1 MTSHLDTELAVQQA
15 YINGQWL
22 DADNKA
28 TFKVTNP
35 ANGEIIANVSD
46 LGATETQRAIA
57 AANNALPAWRALPA
71 KQRSQKLK
79 QWFELIL
86 HHQDKLAEILS
97 TEQGKPY
104 AEAMGEI
111 AYGASFIEWFAEEGK
126 RTYGETLPSP
136 MPGRRLATIKQPI
149 GVVAAITPWNFPHAM
164 ITRKVA
170 PALAAGCTVVL
181 KPAAETPLSA
191 LALAVLAEQ
200 AGLPAGVLNIV
211 TGMDAKAIGNVLTS
225 SPIVRKLSF
234 TGSTRVGKLLMAQC
248 ANTVKKLSLELG
260 GNAPFIVFD
269 DADLDAAVEGAMA
282 AKFRNSG
289 QTCVCA
295 NRILV
300 QERIYDAFA
309 ERLAHAVKQL
319 NVGPAVDPASQQGP
333 LINQAAVEKVQ
344 AHISDAVS
352 NGARILAGGKPH
364 ALGGLFFEPTVLVD
378 VTEAMQVAHEETF
391 GPLAPLLKFSDEAE
405 AIRIANDTEFG
416 LAAYFYSRDIGRIY
430 RVAEA
435 LESGMV
441 GINEGLI
448 SNEIAPFGGIK
459 QSGLGREGSRY
470 GIEDYLEVK
479 YLCFGGLDA
488 KGNESQMR

>member
-1 MTSHLDTELAVQQA
+1 MTSPFTTSISRGLLRHQA
-15 YINGQWL
+15 YINGHWQSA
-22 DADNKA
+22 ADGR
-28 TFKVTNP
+28 TFSVLNP
-35 ANGEIIANVSD
+35 VNGDTIAEVSD
-46 LGATETQRAIA
+46 LSGVETEQAIQA
-57 AANNALPAWRALPA
+57 AAEALPAWRKHTA
-71 KQRSQKLK
+71 KQRSQIL
-79 QWFELIL
+79 QRWFQLIM
-86 HHQDKLAEILS
+86 QNQAELAELLS
-97 TEQGKPY
+97 LEQGKPQ

-126 RTYGETLPSP
+126 RTYGETIPSP
-136 MPGRRLATIKQPI
+136 LPGRRISTIKQPV
-149 GVVAAITPWNFPHAM
+149 GVVAAITPWNFPNAM

-181 KPAAETPLSA
+181 KPAPETPLSA
-191 LALAVLAEQ
+191 LALAVLAHE

-211 TGMDAKAIGNVLTS
+211 TGTDAAAIGNVLTQ
-225 SPIVRKLSF
+225 SPLVRKLSF
-234 TGSTRVGKLLMAQC
+234 TGSTRIGKLLMEQSA
-248 ANTVKKLSLELG
+248 ATVKKLSLELG

-269 DADLDAAVEGAMA
+269 DADLDAAIQGALA

-300 QERIYDAFA
+300 QDGVYDEFA
-309 ERLAHAVKQL
+309 QRLTRAVNEL
-319 NVGPAVDPASQQGP
+319 RVGPASEPASQQGP
-333 LINQAAVEKVQ
+333 LINQAAIDKVQ
-344 AHISDAVS
+344 AHVADAVS
-352 NGARILAGGKPH
+352 HGARILTGGKKHP
-364 ALGGLFFEPTVLVD
+364 LGGLFYLPTVLRD
-378 VTEAMQVAHEETF
+378 VNESMRVAHEETF
-391 GPLAPLLKFSDEAE
+391 GPVAPLFRFQDEAD
-405 AIRIANDTEFG
+405 AIRLANQTESG

-448 SNEIAPFGGIK
+448 SNEVAPFGGIK

-479 YLCFGGLDA
+479 YLCFGGIE
-488 KGNESQMR
+488 NN

>member
-1 MTSHLDTELAVQQA
+1 MTSPFTTSISRGLLRHQA
-15 YINGQWL
+15 YINGHWQSAV
-22 DADNKA
+22 DGR
-28 TFKVTNP
+28 TFSVLNP
-35 ANGEIIANVSD
+35 ANGDTIAEVSD
-46 LGATETQRAIA
+46 LSSVETEQAIQA
-57 AANNALPAWRALPA
+57 AAEALPAWRKHTA
-71 KQRSQKLK
+71 KQRSQIL
-79 QWFELIL
+79 QRWFQLIM
-86 HHQDKLAEILS
+86 QNQAELAELLS
-97 TEQGKPY
+97 LEQGKPQ

-126 RTYGETLPSP
+126 RTYGETIPSP
-136 MPGRRLATIKQPI
+136 LPGRRISTIKQPV
-149 GVVAAITPWNFPHAM
+149 GVVAAITPWNFPNAM

-181 KPAAETPLSA
+181 KPAPETPLSA
-191 LALAVLAEQ
+191 LALAVLAHD

-211 TGMDAKAIGNVLTS
+211 TGTDAAVIGNVLTQ
-225 SPIVRKLSF
+225 SPLVRKLSF
-234 TGSTRVGKLLMAQC
+234 TGSTRIGKLLMEQSA
-248 ANTVKKLSLELG
+248 ATVKKLSLELG

-269 DADLDAAVEGAMA
+269 DADLDAAVQGALA

-300 QERIYDAFA
+300 QDGVYDEFA
-309 ERLAHAVKQL
+309 QRLTRAVNEL
-319 NVGPAVDPASQQGP
+319 RVGPASEPASQQGP
-333 LINQAAVEKVQ
+333 LINQAAIDKVQ
-344 AHISDAVS
+344 AHVADAVS
-352 NGARILAGGKPH
+352 HGARILTGGKKHP
-364 ALGGLFFEPTVLVD
+364 LGGLFYLPTVLRD
-378 VTEAMQVAHEETF
+378 VNESMRVAHEETF
-391 GPLAPLLKFSDEAE
+391 GPVAPLFKFHDEAD
-405 AIRIANDTEFG
+405 AIRLANQTESG

-448 SNEIAPFGGIK
+448 SNEVAPFGGIK

-479 YLCFGGLDA
+479 YLCFGGIE
-488 KGNESQMR
+488 NN

>member
-1 MTSHLDTELAVQQA
+1 MTSPFTTSISRGLLRHQA
-15 YINGQWL
+15 YINGHWQSA
-22 DADNKA
+22 ADGR
-28 TFKVTNP
+28 TFSVLNP
-35 ANGEIIANVSD
+35 ANGDTIAEVSD
-46 LGATETQRAIA
+46 LSSVETEQAIQA
-57 AANNALPAWRALPA
+57 AAEALPAWRKHTA
-71 KQRSQKLK
+71 KQRSQIL
-79 QWFELIL
+79 QRWFQLIM
-86 HHQDKLAEILS
+86 QNQAELAELLS
-97 TEQGKPY
+97 LEQGKPQ

-126 RTYGETLPSP
+126 RTYGETIPSP
-136 MPGRRLATIKQPI
+136 LPGRRISTIKQPV
-149 GVVAAITPWNFPHAM
+149 GVVAAITPWNFPNAM

-181 KPAAETPLSA
+181 KPAPETPLSA
-191 LALAVLAEQ
+191 LALAVLAHD

-211 TGMDAKAIGNVLTS
+211 TGTDAAAIGNVLTQ

-234 TGSTRVGKLLMAQC
+234 TGSTRIGKLLMEQSA
-248 ANTVKKLSLELG
+248 ATVKKLSLELG

-269 DADLDAAVEGAMA
+269 DADLDAAVQGALA

-300 QERIYDAFA
+300 QDGVYDEFA
-309 ERLAHAVKQL
+309 QRLTRAVNEL
-319 NVGPAVDPASQQGP
+319 RVGPASEPASQQGP
-333 LINQAAVEKVQ
+333 LINQAAIDKVQ
-344 AHISDAVS
+344 AHVADAVS
-352 NGARILAGGKPH
+352 HGARILTGGKKHP
-364 ALGGLFFEPTVLVD
+364 LGGLFYLPTVLCD
-378 VTEAMQVAHEETF
+378 VNESMRVAHEETF
-391 GPLAPLLKFSDEAE
+391 GPVAPLFKFHDEAD
-405 AIRIANDTEFG
+405 AIRLANQTESG

-448 SNEIAPFGGIK
+448 SNEVAPFGGIK

-479 YLCFGGLDA
+479 YLCFGGIE
-488 KGNESQMR
+488 NN

>member
-1 MTSHLDTELAVQQA
+1 MTSPFTTSISRGLLRHQA
-15 YINGQWL
+15 YINGHWQSA
-22 DADNKA
+22 ADGR
-28 TFKVTNP
+28 TFSVLNP
-35 ANGEIIANVSD
+35 VNGDTIAEVSD
-46 LGATETQRAIA
+46 LSGVETEQAIQA
-57 AANNALPAWRALPA
+57 AAEALPAWRKHTA
-71 KQRSQKLK
+71 KQRSQIL
-79 QWFELIL
+79 QRWFQLIM
-86 HHQDKLAEILS
+86 QNQAELAELLS
-97 TEQGKPY
+97 LEQGKPQ

-126 RTYGETLPSP
+126 RTYGETIPSP
-136 MPGRRLATIKQPI
+136 LPGRRISTIKQPV
-149 GVVAAITPWNFPHAM
+149 GVVAAITPWNFPNAM

-181 KPAAETPLSA
+181 KPAPETPLSA
-191 LALAVLAEQ
+191 LALAVLAHD

-211 TGMDAKAIGNVLTS
+211 TGTDAAAIGNVLTQ

-234 TGSTRVGKLLMAQC
+234 TGSTRIGKLLMEQSA
-248 ANTVKKLSLELG
+248 ATVKKLSLELG

-269 DADLDAAVEGAMA
+269 DADLDAAVQGALA

-300 QERIYDAFA
+300 QDGVYDEFA
-309 ERLAHAVKQL
+309 QRLTRAVNEL
-319 NVGPAVDPASQQGP
+319 RVGPASEPASQQGP
-333 LINQAAVEKVQ
+333 LINQAAIDKVQ
-344 AHISDAVS
+344 AHVADAVS
-352 NGARILAGGKPH
+352 HGARILTGGKKHP
-364 ALGGLFFEPTVLVD
+364 LGGLFYLPTVLSD
-378 VTEAMQVAHEETF
+378 VNESMRVAHEETF
-391 GPLAPLLKFSDEAE
+391 GPVAPLFKFHDEAD
-405 AIRIANDTEFG
+405 AIRLANQTESG
-416 LAAYFYSRDIGRIY
+416 LAAYFYSRNIGRIY

-448 SNEIAPFGGIK
+448 SNEVAPFGGIK

-479 YLCFGGLDA
+479 YLCFGGIE
-488 KGNESQMR
+488 NN

>member
-1 MTSHLDTELAVQQA
+1 MTSPFTTGISRGLLRHQA
-15 YINGQWL
+15 YINGHWQSA
-22 DADNKA
+22 ADGRS
-28 TFKVTNP
+28 FSVLNP
-35 ANGEIIANVSD
+35 ANGDTIAEVSD
-46 LGATETQRAIA
+46 LSGVETEQAIQA
-57 AANNALPAWRALPA
+57 AAEALPAWRKHTA
-71 KQRSQKLK
+71 KQRSQIL
-79 QWFELIL
+79 QRWFQLIM
-86 HHQDKLAEILS
+86 QNQAELAELLS
-97 TEQGKPY
+97 LEQGKPQ

-126 RTYGETLPSP
+126 RTYGETIPSP
-136 MPGRRLATIKQPI
+136 LPGRRISTIKQPV
-149 GVVAAITPWNFPHAM
+149 GVVAAITPWNFPNAM

-181 KPAAETPLSA
+181 KPAPETPLSA
-191 LALAVLAEQ
+191 LALAVLAHE

-211 TGMDAKAIGNVLTS
+211 TGTDAAAIGNVLTQ

-234 TGSTRVGKLLMAQC
+234 TGSTRIGKLLMEQSA
-248 ANTVKKLSLELG
+248 ATVKKLSLELG

-269 DADLDAAVEGAMA
+269 DADLDAAVQGALA

-300 QERIYDAFA
+300 QDGIYDEFA
-309 ERLAHAVKQL
+309 QRLTRAVNEL
-319 NVGPAVDPASQQGP
+319 RVGPASEPASQQGP
-333 LINQAAVEKVQ
+333 LINQAAIDKVQ
-344 AHISDAVS
+344 AHVTDALS
-352 NGARILAGGKPH
+352 HGARILTGGKKHP
-364 ALGGLFFEPTVLVD
+364 LGGLFYLPTVLRD
-378 VTEAMQVAHEETF
+378 VNESMRVAHEETF
-391 GPLAPLLKFSDEAE
+391 GPVAPLFKFHDEAD
-405 AIRIANDTEFG
+405 AIRLANQTESG

-435 LESGMV
+435 LESGML

-448 SNEIAPFGGIK
+448 SNEVAPFGGIK

-479 YLCFGGLDA
+479 YLCFGGIE
-488 KGNESQMR
+488 NN